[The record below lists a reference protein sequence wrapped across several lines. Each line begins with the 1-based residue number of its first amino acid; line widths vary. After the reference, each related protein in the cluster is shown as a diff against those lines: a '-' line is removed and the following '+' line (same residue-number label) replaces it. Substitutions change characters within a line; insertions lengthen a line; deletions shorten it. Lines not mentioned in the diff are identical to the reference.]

1 MTDSVVLP
9 TYAEVVDFIA
19 AHFAAKGACDRATLA
34 AQVTDDICW
43 WIPQSVAKRGV
54 VECPLRG
61 RERILDVVTSEG
73 MYLRTGRIWTIHD
86 VALSADGAKV
96 AVRATLNATVAAT
109 GESYQNSYAFFLR
122 LEGMKVAEVW
132 ECFDSAYVLERF
144 GLLN

>member
-1 MTDSVVLP
+1 MTDSVALP
-9 TYAEVVDFIA
+9 TYAEVADFIA

-34 AQVTDDICW
+34 EQLTDDIRW
-43 WIPQSVAKRGV
+43 WVPQSVTKRGL
-54 VECPLRG
+54 VEYPLRG
-61 RERILDVVTSEG
+61 RDRILDVVTSEG
-73 MYLRTGRIWTIHD
+73 MYLRTGRIWTVHD
-86 VALSADGAKV
+86 VALSVDRSKA
-96 AVRATLNATVAAT
+96 AVRATLDATVAAT